1 MQSGMHPIG
10 QTLNFSNQRKFRN
23 RETEH
28 MHALIHIEDAPK
40 IDENED
46 SEVTEFIDKYITCA
60 LVDEI
65 KYPEMSNLVKKG
77 QKHHYIITCRN
88 KKGVAY
94 RFNAL

>member
-10 QTLNFSNQRKFRN
+10 QILNFANQRKFRN

-88 KKGVAY
+88 KKGVAC